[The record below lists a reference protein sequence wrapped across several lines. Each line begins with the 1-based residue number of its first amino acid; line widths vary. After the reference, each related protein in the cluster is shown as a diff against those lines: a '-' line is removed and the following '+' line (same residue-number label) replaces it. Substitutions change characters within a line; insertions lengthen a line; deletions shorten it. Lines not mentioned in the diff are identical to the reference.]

1 MGSSSKKDN
10 DKWGDHLHHDLDV
23 NEDVEDDDNVD
34 DDNLQRWEV
43 SSSVNGDDFV
53 HQV

>member
-1 MGSSSKKDN
+1 MGLSSKKDN
-10 DKWGDHLHHDLDV
+10 DECDDHLRHDIHV
-23 NEDVEDDDNVD
+23 NEATDDDDNA
-34 DDNLQRWEV
+34 DDNLKCWEV